1 MKPIC
6 LSLLVLLFTLCNLSF
21 IAPTESIDFEIEE
34 NNAFNLSD
42 FEVRERLNKIDGMMN
57 LKYNSRVEKNIRLY
71 LGRRKR
77 MLANIIGKSETY
89 FPLFE
94 HYLQVNQLPDELKY
108 LSIIESALNPQA
120 KSPVGASGLWQ
131 FMKGTG
137 LRYGLKIDS
146 YVDERND
153 PIKSTEASFK
163 FLKDLHERYNDWSLA
178 LAAYNCGPGNVNKA
192 IRRSGS
198 TDFWKMSQ
206 YLPSETRNY
215 IPAFIAT
222 VYVMNYYQAH
232 GIQLRPAAYK
242 FQDIKTTT
250 LFEASSFYEISKLAE
265 IETRKVKELNPAYK
279 RNFIPKTRRGNY
291 LTLPVEA
298 MRIFK
303 DKKRQAK
310 LNGFYKS
317 RNLDYYDYMNI
328 PSDMIR
334 SSYAVQK
341 GESVEYIAKL
351 LRCSVEDILEWNKLK
366 DASVF
371 YGQELVVYFPKE
383 NFSDRIATTIP
394 IIKEEEKKLEP
405 TINSESELEE
415 IEIEETKDVE
425 ELNFIYHRIQKGE
438 TLGKISTFYPDVTL
452 SEIIKLNNFFGEIK
466 LVPGCKLKIKEL

>member
-1 MKPIC
+1 MKPLC
-6 LSLLVLLFTLCNLSF
+6 LSLMVLLFTLLNLSF

-42 FEVRERLNKIDGMMN
+42 FEVRERLDKIGGIMD
-57 LKYNSRVEKNIRLY
+57 LKYNSHVEKNIRLY

-77 MLANIIGKSETY
+77 TLAYIIGKSETY

-108 LSIIESALNPQA
+108 LSIVESALNPRA

-137 LRYGLKIDS
+137 LRYGLKVDS
-146 YVDERND
+146 YIDERND

-163 FLKDLHERYNDWSLA
+163 FLKDLHDRYDDWSLA

-198 TDFWKMSQ
+198 TDFWKMSR

-215 IPAFIAT
+215 VPTFIAT
-222 VYVMNYYQAH
+222 VYVMNYYQTH
-232 GIQLRPAAYK
+232 GIQPKPAAYK

-265 IETRKVKELNPAYK
+265 IETRKVRELNPAYR

-317 RNLDYYDYMNI
+317 RNPDYYDYMNI

-334 SSYAVQK
+334 SSYEVQK

-351 LRCSVEDILEWNKLK
+351 LRCSVDDIVEWNKLPA
-366 DASVF
+366 ASIF
-371 YGQELVVYFPKE
+371 NGQELIVYFPKE
-383 NFSDRIATTIP
+383 KFSDRIVAAIPKAEIEEIILESTIN
-394 IIKEEEKKLEP
+394 KDLVAEKK
-405 TINSESELEE
+405 ELEE
-415 IEIEETKDVE
+415 SNI
-425 ELNFIYHRIQKGE
+425 LYHSIQKGE
-438 TLGKISTFYPDVTL
+438 TLGKISTYYPNVTL
-452 SEIIKLNNFFGEIK
+452 SEIIRINNFFGEIK
-466 LVPGCKLKIKEL
+466 LVPGSKIKIQKL